1 MTARQITADT
11 LAEIRE
17 YIAARPAEARI
28 WLATAWVC
36 MSLLIVTPTLWPWAI
51 FADVVA
57 AAMGLGAWAWLL
69 RRQRDSARATVRE
82 LEAEALRLHLLL
94 TEAEMAAPVPFRPAD
109 GPVLRVVRED
119 LAALDAE
126 ATAYTWP
133 AIARDAF
140 PVREWGEEAEK

>member
-1 MTARQITADT
+1 MN
-11 LAEIRE
+11 LAELRA
-17 YIAARPAEARI
+17 YIAARPTEARI
-28 WLATAWVC
+28 WLATAWAC
-36 MSLLIVTPTLWPWAI
+36 MSLIIVTPTLWPWAI

-109 GPVLRVVRED
+109 GPVLRVVREASPYD
-119 LAALDAE
+119 
-126 ATAYTWP
+126 WP
-133 AIARDAF
+133 VADGHF
-140 PVREWGEEAEK
+140 PVHTEVNDDEIEALMRATEEK